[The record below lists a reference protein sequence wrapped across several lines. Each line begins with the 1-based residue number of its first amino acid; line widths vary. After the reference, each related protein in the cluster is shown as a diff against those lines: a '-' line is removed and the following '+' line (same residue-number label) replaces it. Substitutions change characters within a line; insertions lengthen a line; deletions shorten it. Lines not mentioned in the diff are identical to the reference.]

1 MEITR
6 EELERRIAEYKQSGD
21 KFMADATA
29 NFGAMQ
35 AMQKL
40 LDDLIAKPPPD
51 YEEPTY
57 DLASIIQPEE

>member
-1 MEITR
+1 VEITR

-40 LDDLIAKPPPD
+40 LDDLLKKDADDGPI
-51 YEEPTY
+51 Y